1 MSSTGKRTL
10 AIVIVLALAFAAF
23 IVFMVRPA
31 TYEGGTEPRDDVGSS
46 PVETFDTAG
55 LEVELVR
62 QIETQTDYRQVSVD
76 CPADVPMESGRS
88 FECAGEL
95 KSGAP
100 FTIRVNQV
108 DDQGN
113 VEWVVVEAE

>member
-1 MSSTGKRTL
+1 MSSAEKRTL
-10 AIVIVLALAFAAF
+10 AAVVVLALAFAAF
-23 IVFMVRPA
+23 IVFMNRPD
-31 TYEGGTEPRDDVGSS
+31 TYEGGSEPLGNVGSS

-62 QIETQTDYRQVSVD
+62 QIETQTDHRKVTVD

-88 FECAGEL
+88 FDCAGEL

-100 FTIRVNQV
+100 FTIRVTQV
-108 DDQGN
+108 GDQGN
-113 VEWVVVEAE
+113 VEWEVLEAD

>member
-10 AIVIVLALAFAAF
+10 AIVVVLALALVAS
-23 IVFMVRPA
+23 IVFLVRPA
-31 TYEGGTEPRDDVGSS
+31 TYEGGSESLDAVAPS
-46 PVETFDTAG
+46 PVEAFDTAG

-62 QIETQTDYRQVSVD
+62 QIETQTDHRKVTVD
-76 CPADVPMESGRS
+76 CPADVPMEAGRS
-88 FECAGEL
+88 FDCAGEL

-113 VEWVVVEAE
+113 VRWVVREAD